1 MSKRRKRPKR
11 QRRSY
16 YFEAP
21 WVPGGVYH
29 VYSAAVE
36 PNRLFGEPAHQRFF
50 VELLRDRVACF
61 AEVFAY
67 ALLINHFHLAVRLP
81 SAERLRA
88 DILSR
93 PADARTAKEEG
104 WLRGERS
111 YHELIGDYWAGLL
124 SIYARY
130 YNPKVGRRGTL
141 LNRPLRRIR
150 VRGDLVSRRLIMY
163 IHTNEV
169 KHGVRLAYD
178 DAGLRTSF
186 AYYPIARADHWLARA
201 AVLERFGG
209 LAAFYRRHE
218 AYVRQYGHRIA
229 AFDERL
235 YFAPQQDI
243 PAEAPAVEFLHDATP
258 PPS

>member
-67 ALLINHFHLAVRLP
+67 ALLVNHFHLAVRLP

-88 DILSR
+88 DILS
-93 PADARTAKEEG
+93 
-104 WLRGERS
+104 
-111 YHELIGDYWAGLL
+111 
-124 SIYARY
+124 
-130 YNPKVGRRGTL
+130 
-141 LNRPLRRIR
+141 
-150 VRGDLVSRRLIMY
+150 
-163 IHTNEV
+163 
-169 KHGVRLAYD
+169 
-178 DAGLRTSF
+178 
-186 AYYPIARADHWLARA
+186 RA